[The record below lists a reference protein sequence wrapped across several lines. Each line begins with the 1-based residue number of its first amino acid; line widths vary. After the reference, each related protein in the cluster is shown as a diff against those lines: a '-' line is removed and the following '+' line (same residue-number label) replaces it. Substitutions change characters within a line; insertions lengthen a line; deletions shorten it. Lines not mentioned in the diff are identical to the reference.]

1 MNYKTL
7 LDDVITNKLSD
18 LKGEK
23 VNTDEYKATVD
34 NVTKLIDRSIEIEKF
49 TFENTNKL
57 ARQQIDDE
65 QKRIQEAEERKER
78 LIKYGISAAEIGIPA
93 AITIWGVLVS
103 FTFEEKGTIASPIG
117 RLCLSRLFQK
127 R

>member
-1 MNYKTL
+1 MDYKTL
-7 LDDVITNKLSD
+7 LDDVITNKLND

-23 VNTDEYKATVD
+23 LNTEEYKTTVD
-34 NVTKLIDRSIEIEKF
+34 NVTKLIDRSIEIEKV
-49 TFENTNKL
+49 TFENTNKSV
-57 ARQQIDDE
+57 RQKIDDE
-65 QKRIQEAEERKER
+65 QKRIQEDEERKER

-103 FTFEEKGTIASPIG
+103 LTFEEKGTITSPIG
-117 RLCLSRLFQK
+117 RLFVNRLFQK

>member
-1 MNYKTL
+1 MDYKTL
-7 LDDVITNKLSD
+7 LDDVITNKLND

-23 VNTDEYKATVD
+23 LNTEEYKTTVD
-34 NVTKLIDRSIEIEKF
+34 NVTKLIDRSIEIEKV

-57 ARQQIDDE
+57 ARQKIDDE
-65 QKRIQEAEERKER
+65 QKRIQEDEERKER

-103 FTFEEKGTIASPIG
+103 LTFEEKGTITSPIG
-117 RLCLSRLFQK
+117 RLFVNRLFQK